1 MTTGWRLTAD
11 APLQSRNTFG
21 VAAVAPWLVEVLD
34 VAALPDVLAL
44 PQVQAAPPLLLGG
57 GSNLL
62 FAGNPQGAV
71 ISLDT
76 HDITVLEDT
85 TESALVRVDAGV
97 PWHSLV
103 LWALEH
109 GLMGLENLAL
119 IPGTTGAAPI
129 QNIGAYGTEVGEFI
143 HVVEAFDRSSGDVVR
158 LAASDCAFAY
168 RDSVFKHTPDRY
180 LVIAVEFTLPRQR
193 ALKLDYAGIPE
204 ELQAMGITHPSFRDV
219 AAAVIR
225 IRQRKLPDPAVIG
238 NAGSFFKNP
247 IVPAGQAEQLQRD
260 HPGLPVFRGDA
271 QDNRK
276 VSAAWMIETCGW
288 KGFRDGDAGVAES
301 HALVLVNHGAATG
314 GELLS
319 LARRIADSV
328 HVRFGIRI
336 EPEPKIIGAHW

>member
-1 MTTGWRLTAD
+1 MKPGWRLTAE

-21 VAAVAPWLVEVLD
+21 VAAAAPWLIEISD
-34 VAALPDVLAL
+34 AAVLPDVLAL

-62 FAGNPQGAV
+62 FAGDPQGAV

-85 TESALVRVDAGV
+85 TESALVRFDAGV

-143 HVVEAFDRSSGDVVR
+143 HVVEAFDRTDGNVVR
-158 LAASDCAFAY
+158 LAANDCTFAY
-168 RDSVFKHTPDRY
+168 RDSVFKRTPDRY
-180 LVIAVEFTLPRQR
+180 VVIAVEFALPRQR
-193 ALKLDYAGIPE
+193 ALKLEYAGIPE
-204 ELQAMGITHPSFRDV
+204 ELQAMGIIHPGFRDV

-247 IVPAGQAEQLQRD
+247 IVPASLAQQLQDD

-276 VSAAWMIETCGW
+276 VSAAWMIESCVW
-288 KGFRDGDAGVAES
+288 KGFRDGDAGVAGS
-301 HALVLVNHGAATG
+301 HALVLVNHGTATG

-328 HVRFGIRI
+328 HGRFGIRI
-336 EPEPKIIGAHW
+336 EPEPKIIGAVW